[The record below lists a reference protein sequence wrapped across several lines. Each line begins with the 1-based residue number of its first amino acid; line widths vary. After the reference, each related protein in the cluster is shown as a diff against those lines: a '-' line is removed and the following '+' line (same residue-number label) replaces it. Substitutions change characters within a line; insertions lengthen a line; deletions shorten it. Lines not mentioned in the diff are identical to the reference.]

1 MAWVNRF
8 GISRREQ
15 DEFALRSHQNAAKAH
30 KDGIYVEE
38 VRCGA
43 MGYGPVADAMQHCDS
58 SVFLVLLCT
67 RGRSISLSVDC
78 HGVAVRHGTVWHL
91 SLIHI

>member
-43 MGYGPVADAMQHCDS
+43 MGYGPVADAMQQCDS
-58 SVFLVLLCT
+58 SVFFSFVVHE
-67 RGRSISLSVDC
+67 REVNIALSRLSRC
-78 HGVAVRHGTVWHL
+78 CCAAWHGT
-91 SLIHI
+91 